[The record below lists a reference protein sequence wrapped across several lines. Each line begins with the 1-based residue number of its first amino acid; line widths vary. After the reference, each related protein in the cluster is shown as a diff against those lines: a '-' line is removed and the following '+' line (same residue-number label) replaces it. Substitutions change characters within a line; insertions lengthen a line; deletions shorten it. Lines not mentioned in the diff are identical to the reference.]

1 MTRCG
6 SKHLLSRIWSDLT
19 GSPSMEPLLRESG
32 WSITLC
38 NGPRVLLS
46 GPEGE
51 LYELL
56 VRPVPPH
63 DPEAQ
68 LVRAFRRGLIEEG

>member
-1 MTRCG
+1 
-6 SKHLLSRIWSDLT
+6 
-19 GSPSMEPLLRESG
+19 MEPLLRESG

-38 NGPRVLLS
+38 TARRVLS